1 MYKVLFV
8 DDTHPILK
16 SKLEKNNFVCEDFT
30 GKTYEDLYNIINDYF
45 GIIIRSKF
53 NIDKNIIDKAI
64 NLKFIGRV
72 GAGMESI
79 DVEYATSNKI
89 LCINS
94 PEGSRNAVG
103 EHTIA
108 LILNLFN
115 NISTANSEVKSGQW
129 NREKNRGNE
138 LSGKTVGIIGYG
150 NMGSSTAKKLSG
162 FDCTV
167 ISYDK
172 YKKKY
177 SDGYTKEVSME
188 DIFKYSDVL
197 SLHIP
202 LTNETKGIVNTEF
215 INNFKKPFFLINTS
229 RGPIVNT
236 HSLVYGIKNDK
247 ILGAGLDVLEYEKTS
262 FEKIDFKNNFD
273 FNFLINSK
281 KVILTPHVAGWT
293 HESKISLA
301 EVLADKIIKVF
312 KTI

>member
-1 MYKVLFV
+1 
-8 DDTHPILK
+8 
-16 SKLEKNNFVCEDFT
+16 
-30 GKTYEDLYNIINDYF
+30 
-45 GIIIRSKF
+45 
-53 NIDKNIIDKAI
+53 
-64 NLKFIGRV
+64 
-72 GAGMESI
+72 
-79 DVEYATSNKI
+79 
-89 LCINS
+89 
-94 PEGSRNAVG
+94 
-103 EHTIA
+103 
-108 LILNLFN
+108 
-115 NISTANSEVKSGQW
+115 
-129 NREKNRGNE
+129 
-138 LSGKTVGIIGYG
+138 
-150 NMGSSTAKKLSG
+150 
-162 FDCTV
+162 
-167 ISYDK
+167 
-172 YKKKY
+172 
-177 SDGYTKEVSME
+177 ME

-236 HSLVYGIKNDK
+236 HSLVYGIKNNK